1 MTKRRADL
9 ASKYASESF
18 PTRPNGSKRYFDSQ
32 ERTLQDGL
40 QRATNNSQEGIVFY
54 AANTDV
60 LLYQAKLLEIAR
72 ANIRFAFEFVQGLT
86 TIRSPVEF
94 PGVMAELTSKRI
106 AIFCKHWQSLQPE
119 RPAQARD

>member
-1 MTKRRADL
+1 MTKRRTDL
-9 ASKYASESF
+9 ASKYASEAF
-18 PTRPNGSKRYFDSQ
+18 LTRPNGPERNFDNQ
-32 ERTLQDGL
+32 RTLQDGP
-40 QRATNNSQEGIVFY
+40 QRATNNNYKEAIVFY

-72 ANIRFAFEFVQGLT
+72 ANMRFAFEFVQRLT